1 MKTNNWGILLLVIG
15 TIIIIYCSFNF
26 LSADKVVDLGSVKII
41 KAKNQALQWPPIIGV
56 AFLVGGSVTLFLNRG
71 TRD

>member
-1 MKTNNWGILLLVIG
+1 MKTNNLGILLLVIG

-41 KAKNQALQWPPIIGV
+41 KAKNQALQWSPIIGV
-56 AFLVGGSVTLFLNRG
+56 AFLVSGGVILLFKREN
-71 TRD
+71 